1 MLTIAPSRFF
11 PSPSFSWRLLFET
24 TTEFPLRE
32 IHNIT
37 VQLLCWRGLKH
48 PNVQV
53 ANSLLL
59 LCKRLPTPTPK
70 VGGIAPPFFDVPPFR
85 LSRVHLAISSL
96 IRINPTQG
104 QVPAKSCKYWFIFTN
119 MRISNPTTL
128 RPTYFWH
135 LQFPSIWTYKQHT
148 KNISIPKPLVFHV
161 VYSTVYPS
169 NSTLIFSEH
178 QVTSACS
185 CHSPSCWKTR
195 SAVGRSPTSVKG
207 RIPLVVPGP
216 GSRGTPKKGNP
227 KPQKVGIYVGYHH
240 HPQQSLERYIV
251 RGTPVPWFIRR
262 LSEYIR

>member
-1 MLTIAPSRFF
+1 M
-11 PSPSFSWRLLFET
+11 
-24 TTEFPLRE
+24 
-32 IHNIT
+32 
-37 VQLLCWRGLKH
+37 
-48 PNVQV
+48 
-53 ANSLLL
+53 
-59 LCKRLPTPTPK
+59 
-70 VGGIAPPFFDVPPFR
+70 GGIAPPFFDVPPFR

-148 KNISIPKPLVFHV
+148 KNISIPNPWFFTWFIPRYILPTPPWFFPNTKSHLLAAATPPAAERHAQLLVGHRP
-161 VYSTVYPS
+161 PS
-169 NSTLIFSEH
+169 KEGFRWLFPAPDPE
-178 QVTSACS
+178 
-185 CHSPSCWKTR
+185 
-195 SAVGRSPTSVKG
+195 
-207 RIPLVVPGP
+207 VP
-216 GSRGTPKKGNP
+216 PKREIP